1 MLCRV
6 SLSIIHFPY
15 RGTFQPFPHIKNRY
29 THKKTAMHI
38 KKTTIL
44 TLTVQYGG
52 LLANMYI
59 YGTPGKVLSFN

>member
-15 RGTFQPFPHIKNRY
+15 RGTFRPFPHIK
-29 THKKTAMHI
+29 TAMHI
-38 KKTTIL
+38 KNRYAHKKTTIL

-59 YGTPGKVLSFN
+59 YGTPGKVLSFD